1 MNIELEPLASVARQ
15 IETKAISPV
24 ELTKF
29 MLQRISAMNPNYHAY
44 SLVCETQ
51 AMEQATAAEHAITAG
66 KYLGPLHGMPIAIKD
81 LFQTRGVTTACGS
94 IVQRN
99 WVPHEDATVV
109 QKLKQAGAVILGKL
123 NMTEFALSG
132 YHPDLP
138 VPKNPWGENLWA
150 GVSSSGS
157 GVATAAGLAFATL
170 GTDTGGSIR
179 FPAAVNG
186 VVGIKPTFGRVSTHG
201 AFPLAYTL
209 DHIGPLTRRVED
221 AAIVLQAI
229 AGFDRKDNFSSQ
241 TPIGDYLKQLNLGVK
256 GLRIGID
263 EAYCA
268 TDAHP
273 EVTSAVQAA
282 GHVLAQLGAQLVPVN
297 MLEVLN
303 VCSYWGAVVAAEA
316 AVAHQGLFPEQA
328 SDYGPVFRST
338 LEAAPS
344 ITGSHYTQ
352 ARLAAA
358 KTKAIFDELLAD
370 VDLLLCPGA
379 PLPAMSLEDFPPT
392 QILPPEAVASFVGF
406 AAPMNFSGHPTIS
419 VPSGLSSENLPL
431 GLQLVGKHNSEAL
444 LISTAH
450 AYEQATQWHSQIPTL
465 LHPNSQGQNND

>member
-1 MNIELEPLASVARQ
+1 MDIEFESLASVAKQ

-24 ELTKF
+24 ELTKL
-29 MLQRISAMNPNYHAY
+29 MLQRISDMNPSYHAY
-44 SLVCETQ
+44 SLVCEAQ
-51 AMEQATAAEHAITAG
+51 ALEQASAAEHDISTG

-81 LFQTRGVTTACGS
+81 LFQTKGVTTACGS
-94 IVQRN
+94 VVNRN
-99 WVPHEDATVV
+99 WVPDEDATVV

-138 VPKNPWGENLWA
+138 VPKNPWGENRWA

-157 GVATAAGLAFATL
+157 GVATATGLAFGTL
-170 GTDTGGSIR
+170 GSDTGGSIR
-179 FPAAVNG
+179 YPAAANG

-209 DHIGPLTRRVED
+209 DHIGPITRRVED

-229 AGFDRKDNFSSQ
+229 AGFDRKDSFSSR
-241 TPIGDYLKQLNLGVK
+241 TPVDDYLKNLNSGVT

-273 EVTSAVQAA
+273 EVTTAVLAA
-282 GHVLAQLGAQLVPVN
+282 GHVLEQLGAQLVSVK
-297 MLEVLN
+297 MLEVLD
-303 VCSYWGAVVAAEA
+303 VCSYWGAVVATEA
-316 AVAHQGLFPEQA
+316 SVAHQGLFPEQA

-344 ITGSHYTQ
+344 ITGSDYSR
-352 ARLAAA
+352 ARLEAA
-358 KTKAIFDELLAD
+358 KTKAVFDELLTE

-392 QILPPEAVASFVGF
+392 QILPPEVVASFVGF
-406 AAPMNFSGHPTIS
+406 TAPMNFSGHPTIS
-419 VPSGLSSENLPL
+419 VPCGLSSENLPL
-431 GLQLVGKHNSEAL
+431 GLQLVGNYDSEAL
-444 LISTAH
+444 LITAAH
-450 AYEQATQWHSQIPTL
+450 AYEQATQWHTQIPTL
-465 LHPNSQGQNND
+465 LQPNSQG